1 MARQWRPMPR
11 RRRTVLQRG
20 MLLAVLV
27 TGIVLAFAFRRYLT
41 VPQIQDFVARLGHWG
56 PMVFV
61 LIYAVCP
68 AFLVPGLPL
77 DLAAGLLFGPVWGTV
92 YSLVGATMGA
102 TVAFLA
108 ARTVGR
114 EWTEQKLSGPLK
126 KLKDGVDRGGW
137 EFVAFVRLVPVIP
150 YNLLNYALG
159 LTRIGLVPYVLASF
173 VFMAPAAAVY
183 VYAGWA
189 GGEAIAGEGT
199 ISQTL
204 VRVLVALSA
213 LGMLAILP
221 RVAVRFAKSRR
232 TLPR

>member
-1 MARQWRPMPR
+1 
-11 RRRTVLQRG
+11 
-20 MLLAVLV
+20 MLLAVLL

-61 LIYAVCP
+61 LIYAVGP
-68 AFLVPGLPL
+68 AFLMPGLPL
-77 DLAAGLLFGPVWGTV
+77 DLAAGLLFGPYWGTL

-159 LTRIGLVPYVLASF
+159 LTRIRLVPYVLSTF
-173 VFMAPAAAVY
+173 VFMLPATVVY
-183 VYAGWA
+183 VYTGWA
-189 GGEAIAGEGT
+189 GGEALAGEGT
-199 ISQTL
+199 MTETL
-204 VRVLVALSA
+204 VRVVLALSA
-213 LGMLAILP
+213 LGALAVLP
-221 RVAVRFAKSRR
+221 RFVVRLTKRR
-232 TLPR
+232 RRKLPHEP